1 MQITEYGLSG
11 IPVMQAS
18 LTASRILNRGGKCAL
33 TLDLLPDMEEK
44 EYAITDCK
52 FAPRCPYAT
61 DECRKDKPPLTSF
74 GSERKVRCYHALV
87 K

>member
-1 MQITEYGLSG
+1 M
-11 IPVMQAS
+11 
-18 LTASRILNRGGKCAL
+18 
-33 TLDLLPDMEEK
+33 PDMEEK
-44 EYAITDCK
+44 EYAITYCK

>member
-1 MQITEYGLSG
+1 MERISLDVIAERLGTTTPIHGDITEIS
-11 IPVMQAS
+11 
-18 LTASRILNRGGKCAL
+18 TETRN
-33 TLDLLPDMEEK
+33 LPEG
-44 EYAITDCK
+44 CL

-61 DECRKDKPPLTSF
+61 EECRKDKPPLTSF